1 MPGRSSWSPTGPNGS
16 RPWLTAISPTPS
28 IYLTGST
35 SRSSSATGSATTT
48 PSSAGA
54 LRVARQGRAKGLV
67 QLLTYAAQR
76 MADEDQQAR
85 CRKTRDYVLRNNR
98 AGIENYLVVPLASS
112 GPMEKAI
119 DILAARRLKNRGMS
133 WRRKGA
139 HNMVRLRTLRLNNR
153 WNDFW
158 NRKRDQQRLSWPA
171 AA

>member
-1 MPGRSSWSPTGPNGS
+1 
-16 RPWLTAISPTPS
+16 
-28 IYLTGST
+28 
-35 SRSSSATGSATTT
+35 
-48 PSSAGA
+48 
-54 LRVARQGRAKGLV
+54 
-67 QLLTYAAQR
+67 